1 MIERGKRGFGFIIRR
16 FGLEEE
22 EELNFQRMTSRKGRG
37 HLNGQSEALEQRKA
51 HVLRVLV
58 FIRVLM
64 CDIIIIT
71 DSDLLSIIR
80 LRSEADIFSLLVY
93 LGLS

>member
-1 MIERGKRGFGFIIRR
+1 MGFIIRR
-16 FGLEEE
+16 FGLEE

-51 HVLRVLV
+51 HVLLRVLV